1 MMEFQ
6 CSIKDETWNEA
17 DSMIKILFFI
27 DSITGGG
34 AEKVLRN
41 LVNNMDQDKFDI
53 TVQTI
58 DHASADKYLRKEIHY
73 KSINRF
79 QNPVLKKIY
88 QYWIRLCAEL
98 KILYP
103 LYIKDDYDI
112 EVAYLECGPTKII
125 SSSTNKKAVKIAWVH
140 CDLEKKEGF
149 VKSISKSKKYYK
161 KFDKVVCVSQNV
173 KQSFERLFGKEPESV
188 VLYNVNDE
196 REIIEKANLLSPF
209 QRRSEGELLV
219 AVGRLTRQKGFD
231 RLIEACRMLQD
242 EDYRFELWILG
253 EGPERENLEMM
264 IRKYHLENRITLW
277 GFVENPYPC
286 IKQADILVC
295 SSRYEG
301 LSTVVTEG
309 MILGKAIVTTA
320 CTGMDELLGDSE
332 FGVITENNEEALCEG
347 IKMFLYKPEIIKEF
361 SEKVKLKG
369 ESLKKNATLET
380 TEHFFENILV

>member
-1 MMEFQ
+1 
-6 CSIKDETWNEA
+6 
-17 DSMIKILFFI
+17 MIKILFFI
-27 DSITGGG
+27 DSIAGGG

-58 DHASADKYLRKEIHY
+58 DHAPADKYLRKEIHY

-173 KQSFERLFGKEPESV
+173 KQSFERLFGKEPESI

-196 REIIEKANLLSPF
+196 NEVLEKA
-209 QRRSEGELLV
+209 ELLLADQKKTKGVLFV
-219 AVGRLTRQKGFD
+219 AVGRLTKEKGFD
-231 RLIEACRMLQD
+231 RLVEVCKLLRD
-242 EDYRFELWILG
+242 EGYLFELWILG
-253 EGPERENLEMM
+253 EGAERKNLEEQ
-264 IRKYHLENRITLW
+264 IRKYHLGKNISLK
-277 GFVENPYPC
+277 GYIDNPYPY
-286 IKQADILVC
+286 IKYADVLVC
-295 SSRYEG
+295 SSRHEG
-301 LSTVVTEG
+301 LSTVIVEG
-309 MILGKAIVTTA
+309 LILGKAIVTTA
-320 CTGMDELLGDSE
+320 CAGMDELLGNSE
-332 FGVITENNEEALCEG
+332 FGIITENNEEALSEG
-347 IKMFLYKPEIIKEF
+347 IKMFLNEPEKIKEF
-361 SEKVKLKG
+361 SEKAKLKG

-380 TEHFFENILV
+380 TEHFFENLLV

>member
-1 MMEFQ
+1 
-6 CSIKDETWNEA
+6 
-17 DSMIKILFFI
+17 MIKILFFI
-27 DSITGGG
+27 DSIAGGG

-58 DHASADKYLRKEIHY
+58 DYAPAEKYLRKEVRY

-79 QNPVLKKIY
+79 RNPLLKKMY

-125 SSSTNKKAVKIAWVH
+125 ASSTNKKAVKIAWVH

-149 VKSISKSKKYYK
+149 TDSIEKSKKYYEK
-161 KFDKVVCVSQNV
+161 YDKIVCVSENV
-173 KQSFERLFGKEPESV
+173 KQSFERLFGQDPEPV

-196 REIIEKANLLSPF
+196 KEILEKAERPVPF
-209 QRRSEGELLV
+209 QRKGTGELLV
-219 AVGRLTRQKGFD
+219 AAGRLTRQKGFD
-231 RLIEACRMLQD
+231 RLIEACRLLRD
-242 EDYRFELWILG
+242 RGYSFELWILG
-253 EGPERENLEMM
+253 EGPERGSLEEL
-264 IRKYHLENRITLW
+264 IQRYRLDDRISLC

-286 IKQADILVC
+286 IKKADILVC

-301 LSTVVTEG
+301 MSTVVTEG
-309 MILGKAIVTTA
+309 LILGKAIVTTA

-332 FGVITENNEEALCEG
+332 YGVIVEDSIEG
-347 IKMFLYKPEIIKEF
+347 ICFGIQKLLNSKQLRIQYAESAKSNSKKDSMNSRVETTMLFLQKLF
-361 SEKVKLKG
+361 SEKFG
-369 ESLKKNATLET
+369 
-380 TEHFFENILV
+380 

>member
-1 MMEFQ
+1 
-6 CSIKDETWNEA
+6 
-17 DSMIKILFFI
+17 MIKILFFI
-27 DSITGGG
+27 DSIAGGG

-58 DHASADKYLRKEIHY
+58 DHAPAEKYLRKEVRY

-79 QNPVLKKIY
+79 RNPLLKKMY

-125 SSSTNKKAVKIAWVH
+125 ASSTNKKAVKIAWVH

-149 VKSISKSKKYYK
+149 TDSIEKSKKYYEK
-161 KFDKVVCVSQNV
+161 YDKIVCVSENV
-173 KQSFERLFGKEPESV
+173 KQSFERLFGQDPEPV

-196 REIIEKANLLSPF
+196 KEILEKAERPVPF
-209 QRRSEGELLV
+209 QRKGTGELLV
-219 AVGRLTRQKGFD
+219 AAGRLTRQKGFD
-231 RLIEACRMLQD
+231 RLIEACRLLRD
-242 EDYRFELWILG
+242 RGYSFELWILG
-253 EGPERENLEMM
+253 EGPERGSLEEL
-264 IRKYHLENRITLW
+264 IQRYRLDDRISLC

-286 IKQADILVC
+286 IKKADILVC

-301 LSTVVTEG
+301 MSTVVTEG
-309 MILGKAIVTTA
+309 LILGKAIVTTA

-332 FGVITENNEEALCEG
+332 YGVIVEDSIEG
-347 IKMFLYKPEIIKEF
+347 ICFGIQKLLNSKQLRIQYAESAKSNSKEDSMNSRVETTMLFLQKLF
-361 SEKVKLKG
+361 SEKFG
-369 ESLKKNATLET
+369 
-380 TEHFFENILV
+380 